1 MELTFTGRGA
11 AFNPK
16 EGNTNAFFIE
26 NNILF
31 LVDCGES
38 MFATL
43 IEHNILSNIQEIY
56 VLISHT
62 HSDHCGS
69 LGSIGLYSQFVLG
82 KTLKI
87 VVPHNE
93 AYIQSIKDLMNIFGN
108 TTQAYE
114 IVYEEEIDH
123 KFETFDKVRYD
134 LTQHDFSLTCYS
146 FIFETKQGA
155 IFYSADTRVIDN
167 LVHFLE
173 KYQQIDKIYMEVTNI
188 QVVGD
193 VHLYIEDLIAIMNE
207 ELKEKIYMMHLR
219 NDECIQRV
227 LLEGFKIVE
236 CIR

>member
-43 IEHNILSNIQEIY
+43 KQHHILDNIQEIY

-69 LGSIGLYSQFVLG
+69 LGSIGLYCQFVLG
-82 KTLKI
+82 RPLKI

-93 AYIQSIKDLMNIFGN
+93 EYIQSLKNLMKIFGN

-123 KFETFDKVRYD
+123 KFTTFDRVRYD
-134 LTQHDFSLTCYS
+134 LTQHDFELTCYS

-155 IFYSADTRVIDN
+155 IFYSADTRVVDN
-167 LVHFLE
+167 LVHFIGTHND
-173 KYQQIDKIYMEVTNI
+173 IDRIYMEVTNI
-188 QVVGD
+188 NVPMD
-193 VHLYIEDLIAIMNE
+193 VHLYIGDLLPVITE
-207 ELKEKIYMMHLR
+207 EIKEKIYMMHLR
-219 NDECIQRV
+219 NEECMQRV
-227 LLEGFKIVE
+227 LEEGFKIVSVNL
-236 CIR
+236 